1 MKTSRKAIFWAV
13 LVSLIFVVSVNNLY
27 AADCASGTIK
37 RLGANPAT
45 GTSGAS
51 PYMVQIDCAN
61 DATWLGTLQLY
72 LSEDLGEAGLAT
84 LLTAYSL
91 GKTVWV
97 RTLGV
102 VPGSIATVVY
112 IND

>member
-1 MKTSRKAIFWAV
+1 MRKTIMVLSLVLFSLFIF
-13 LVSLIFVVSVNNLY
+13 SGNNLF

-37 RLGANPAT
+37 RLGANP
-45 GTSGAS
+45 GGVSGAS
-51 PYMVQIDCAN
+51 PFMVQIDCAN
-61 DATWLGTLQLY
+61 DATWPGTLQLY
-72 LSEDLGEAGLAT
+72 LSEDLGEPGLAT

-97 RTLGV
+97 RTLGT